1 MLTYIVRRT
10 MYMLPLLI
18 IVSLISYALVDI
30 MPGDYL
36 TRARFNPQITQKTF
50 AQMQARYG
58 LDKPF
63 LTRYWMW
70 LTNIILHAD
79 FGTSFE
85 TARPVFWSL
94 FMGSRLIWTI
104 VISFTTMLFTWMIAI
119 PLGIYSATHQ
129 YKASDHAL
137 TFFGFLGLSVPNF
150 FFALV
155 LLWLLVAVF
164 HVGQHGLGVGGLFD
178 NRFVEAP
185 WSLAKFGNLLW
196 HLWPVWVV
204 VGTSGMAGL
213 LRYMRGSL
221 LDTLSL
227 QYVQTARAKGL
238 SERVVIYKHAV
249 RNAINPLV
257 SMLGMSLPGLVAGS
271 LVTAIVLNL
280 PTVERAFFSA
290 LTMQDDYVIMG
301 GLMFF
306 SLFLLIGNLLADI
319 LLAWVDPRIR
329 YS

>member
-1 MLTYIVRRT
+1 
-10 MYMLPLLI
+10 MLPLLI
-18 IVSLISYALVDI
+18 LVSVISFGLIQV

-36 TRARFNPQITQKTF
+36 TRARMNPQITQETF
-50 AQMQARYG
+50 SQMMANYG

-63 LTRYWMW
+63 YVQYWLW
-70 LTNIILHAD
+70 LKQIVTKRD

-85 TARPVFWSL
+85 TMRPVYWTL
-94 FMGSRLIWTI
+94 FMGDRLMWTI
-104 VISFTTMLFTWMIAI
+104 VISSSTMLLTWLISI

-129 YKASDHAL
+129 YKTSDHTL
-137 TFFGFLGLSVPNF
+137 TFFGFLGLSIPNF

-155 LLWLLVAVF
+155 VLWLLVAVF
-164 HVGQHGLGVGGLFD
+164 KVGNYGLGVGGLFD
-178 NRFVEAP
+178 NRFINAP
-185 WSLAKFGNLLW
+185 WSLAKIRNVLW
-196 HLWPVWVV
+196 HIWPAWLVI
-204 VGTSGMAGL
+204 GTSGMAGL

-238 SERVVIYKHAV
+238 SERIVVYKHAV

-257 SMLGMSLPGLVAGS
+257 SMLGMNLPTLVSGS

-280 PTVERAFFSA
+280 PTVERAFWSA
-290 LTMQDDYVIMG
+290 LQMQDTYVIMG
-301 GLMFF
+301 GLLFF
-306 SLFLLIGNLLADI
+306 SLFLLLGNLLADI

-329 YS
+329 YN

>member
-1 MLTYIVRRT
+1 MITYIVRRT
-10 MYMLPLLI
+10 LYMFPLLI
-18 IVSLISYALVDI
+18 LVSVISFGLIQV

-36 TRARFNPQITQKTF
+36 TRARMNPQITQETLS
-50 AQMQARYG
+50 QMMANYG

-63 LTRYWMW
+63 YVQYWLWLKQIVTRR
-70 LTNIILHAD
+70 D

-85 TARPVFWSL
+85 TMRPVYWTL
-94 FMGSRLIWTI
+94 FMGDRLMWTI
-104 VISFTTMLFTWMIAI
+104 VISSSTMLITWLIAI

-129 YKASDHAL
+129 YKPSDHTL
-137 TFFGFLGLSVPNF
+137 TFFGFLGLSIPNF

-155 LLWLLVAVF
+155 VLWLLVAVF
-164 HVGQHGLGVGGLFD
+164 KVGNYGLGVGGLFD
-178 NRFVEAP
+178 NRFIGAP
-185 WSLAKFGNLLW
+185 WSLAKLGNVLW
-196 HLWPVWVV
+196 HIWPAWLVI
-204 VGTSGMAGL
+204 GTSGMAGL

-238 SERVVIYKHAV
+238 SEQVVVYKHAV

-257 SMLGMSLPGLVAGS
+257 SMLGMNLPTLVSGS

-280 PTVERAFFSA
+280 PTVERAFWSA
-290 LTMQDDYVIMG
+290 LQMQDTYVIMG
-301 GLMFF
+301 GLLFF
-306 SLFLLIGNLLADI
+306 SLFLLVGNLLADI

-329 YS
+329 YN

>member
-1 MLTYIVRRT
+1 
-10 MYMLPLLI
+10 MLPLLI
-18 IVSLISYALVDI
+18 LVSVISFGLIQV

-36 TRARFNPQITQKTF
+36 TRARMNPQITQETF
-50 AQMQARYG
+50 SQMMANYG

-63 LTRYWMW
+63 YVQYWLW
-70 LTNIILHAD
+70 LKQIVTKRD

-85 TARPVFWSL
+85 TMRPVYWTL
-94 FMGSRLIWTI
+94 FMGDRLMWTI
-104 VISFTTMLFTWMIAI
+104 VISSSTMLLTWLISI

-129 YKASDHAL
+129 YKTSDHTL
-137 TFFGFLGLSVPNF
+137 TFFGFLGLSIPNF

-155 LLWLLVAVF
+155 VLWLLVAVF
-164 HVGQHGLGVGGLFD
+164 KVGNYGLGVGGLFD
-178 NRFVEAP
+178 NRFINAP
-185 WSLAKFGNLLW
+185 WSLAKVRNVLW
-196 HLWPVWVV
+196 HIWPAWLVI
-204 VGTSGMAGL
+204 GTSGMAGL

-238 SERVVIYKHAV
+238 SERIVVYKHAV

-257 SMLGMSLPGLVAGS
+257 SMLGMNLPTLVSGS

-280 PTVERAFFSA
+280 PTVERAFWSA
-290 LTMQDDYVIMG
+290 LQMQDTYVIMG
-301 GLMFF
+301 GLLFF
-306 SLFLLIGNLLADI
+306 SLFLLLGNLLADI

-329 YS
+329 YN

>member
-1 MLTYIVRRT
+1 MPAYIIRRT
-10 MYMLPLLI
+10 LYMLPLLI
-18 IVSLISYALVDI
+18 IVSLCSFTIIQL

-36 TRARFNPQITQKTF
+36 TRARLDPQIKQETLN
-50 AQMQARYG
+50 AMARRYG

-63 LTRYWMW
+63 LTRYWTW
-70 LTNIILHAD
+70 IKGIVTRGD

-85 TARPVFWSL
+85 TRKPVFFTL
-94 FMGSRLIWTI
+94 FLGNRLQWTL
-104 VISFTTMLFTWMIAI
+104 VVSISTMIITWLLAI

-129 YKASDHAL
+129 YKPSDHTL

-164 HVGQHGLGVGGLFD
+164 KVGQHGLGIGGLFD
-178 NRFVEAP
+178 NRFIDAP
-185 WSLAKFGNLLW
+185 WSLAKLGNLLW
-196 HLWPVWVV
+196 HIWPAWLVI
-204 VGTSGMAGL
+204 GTSGMAGL

-238 SERVVIYKHAV
+238 AERVVIYKHAV
-249 RNAINPLV
+249 RNAINPLI
-257 SMLGMSLPGLVAGS
+257 SILGMTLPTLVAGS
-271 LVTAIVLNL
+271 LVTAIILNL
-280 PTVERAFFSA
+280 PTVERAFWSA
-290 LTMQDDYVIMG
+290 LQMQDEYVIMG
-301 GLMFF
+301 GLLFF

-329 YS
+329 YN

>member
-1 MLTYIVRRT
+1 MLAYIVRRT
-10 MYMLPLLI
+10 LYMLPLLI
-18 IVSLISYALVDI
+18 IVSLISFALIDL

-36 TRARFNPQITQKTF
+36 TRAKFNPQISQKTL
-50 AQMQARYG
+50 ADMAARYG

-63 LTRYWMW
+63 LVRYWRW
-70 LTNIILHAD
+70 FENIAAHGD

-85 TARPVFWSL
+85 TNQSVFFTL
-94 FMGSRLIWTI
+94 FMGDRLLWTFI
-104 VISFTTMLFTWMIAI
+104 ITLTTMIFTWVVAI

-129 YKASDHAL
+129 YKPSDHVL

-155 LLWLLVAVF
+155 LLWLLVAVV
-164 HVGQHGLGVGGLFD
+164 HVGPNLGIGGLFS
-178 NRFVEAP
+178 NYYVQQP
-185 WSLAKFGNLLW
+185 WSLGKFGNLLW
-196 HLWPVWVV
+196 HLWPAWIVM
-204 VGTSGMAGL
+204 GTSGMAGL

-257 SMLGMSLPGLVAGS
+257 SMLGMSLPGLVSGS
-271 LVTAIVLNL
+271 LITAIVLNL

-290 LTMQDDYVIMG
+290 LQMQDDYVIMA
-301 GLMFF
+301 GLLFF
-306 SLFLLIGNLLADI
+306 SMFLLIGNLLADVM
-319 LLAWVDPRIR
+319 LVWVDPRIR

>member
-1 MLTYIVRRT
+1 MF
-10 MYMLPLLI
+10 PLLI
-18 IVSLISYALVDI
+18 LVSVISFGLIQV

-36 TRARFNPQITQKTF
+36 TRARMNPQITQETF
-50 AQMQARYG
+50 SQMMANYG

-63 LTRYWMW
+63 YVQYWLW
-70 LTNIILHAD
+70 LKQIVTKRD

-85 TARPVFWSL
+85 TMRPVYWTL
-94 FMGSRLIWTI
+94 FMGDRLMWTI
-104 VISFTTMLFTWMIAI
+104 VISSSTMLLTWLISI

-129 YKASDHAL
+129 YKSSDHTL
-137 TFFGFLGLSVPNF
+137 TFFGFLGLSIPNF

-155 LLWLLVAVF
+155 VLWLLVAVF
-164 HVGQHGLGVGGLFD
+164 KVGNYGLGVGGLFD
-178 NRFVEAP
+178 NRFIGAP
-185 WSLAKFGNLLW
+185 WSLAKIGNVLW
-196 HLWPVWVV
+196 HIWPAWLVI
-204 VGTSGMAGL
+204 GTAGMAGL

-238 SERVVIYKHAV
+238 SERRVVYKHAV

-257 SMLGMSLPGLVAGS
+257 SMLGMNLPTLVSGS

-280 PTVERAFFSA
+280 PTVERAFWSA
-290 LTMQDDYVIMG
+290 LQMQDTYVIMG
-301 GLMFF
+301 GLLFF
-306 SLFLLIGNLLADI
+306 SLFLLLGNLLADI

-329 YS
+329 YN

>member
-1 MLTYIVRRT
+1 MITYIIRRT
-10 MYMLPLLI
+10 LYMLPLLI
-18 IVSLISYALVDI
+18 LVSLISFVLIQI

-36 TRARFNPQITQKTF
+36 TRAQMNPQITQHTLN
-50 AQMQARYG
+50 QMKARYG

-63 LTRYWMW
+63 LVQYWLW
-70 LTNIILHAD
+70 FKQIITKGD

-85 TARPVFWSL
+85 TMRPVFWTL
-94 FMGSRLIWTI
+94 FMGDRLMWTLI
-104 VISFTTMLFTWMIAI
+104 IASTTMLLTWLISI

-129 YKASDHAL
+129 YKPSDHAL

-155 LLWLLVAVF
+155 VLWVLVAIF
-164 HVGQHGLGVGGLFD
+164 KVGNYGLGVGGLFD
-178 NRFVEAP
+178 NRFIGTS

-196 HLWPVWVV
+196 HIWPAWLVI
-204 VGTSGMAGL
+204 GTSGMAGL

-238 SERVVIYKHAV
+238 PEHVVIYKHAV

-257 SMLGMSLPGLVAGS
+257 SMLGMSLPGLVSGS

-280 PTVERAFFSA
+280 PTVERAFWSA
-290 LTMQDDYVIMG
+290 LQMQDQYVIMG
-301 GLMFF
+301 GLLFF

>member
-1 MLTYIVRRT
+1 
-10 MYMLPLLI
+10 MLPLLVL
-18 IVSLISYALVDI
+18 VSLFSFAIIQL

-36 TRARFNPQITQKTF
+36 TRARLDPQIKQETLN
-50 AQMQARYG
+50 ALARRYG

-63 LTRYWMW
+63 MTRYLAWVKGILTRG
-70 LTNIILHAD
+70 D

-85 TARPVFWSL
+85 TRQPVFFTL
-94 FMGSRLIWTI
+94 FLGSRLQWTL
-104 VISFTTMLFTWMIAI
+104 VVSISTMIITWLFAI

-129 YKASDHAL
+129 YKASDHGL
-137 TFFGFLGLSVPNF
+137 TFFGFLGLSIPNF

-155 LLWLLVAVF
+155 VLWLLVAVF
-164 HVGQHGLGVGGLFD
+164 KVGNYGLGIGGLFD
-178 NRFVEAP
+178 NRFIAAP
-185 WSLAKFGNLLW
+185 WSVAKLGNLLW
-196 HLWPVWVV
+196 HIWPAWLVI
-204 VGTSGMAGL
+204 GTSGMAGL

-238 SERVVIYKHAV
+238 SEHIVVYKHAV

-257 SMLGMSLPGLVAGS
+257 SMLGMTLPNLVAGS

-280 PTVERAFFSA
+280 PTVERAFWSA
-290 LTMQDDYVIMG
+290 LQMQDEYVIMG
-301 GLMFF
+301 GLLFF
-306 SLFLLIGNLLADI
+306 SLFLLLGNLLADI

-329 YS
+329 YN

>member
-1 MLTYIVRRT
+1 
-10 MYMLPLLI
+10 MLPLLI
-18 IVSLISYALVDI
+18 LVSIISFGLIQI

-36 TRARFNPQITQKTF
+36 TRARMNPQITQETLN
-50 AQMQARYG
+50 QMKANYG

-63 LTRYWMW
+63 VVQYWLW
-70 LTNIILHAD
+70 FKQIITKGD
-79 FGTSFE
+79 FGMSFE
-85 TARPVFWSL
+85 TMRPVYWTL
-94 FMGSRLIWTI
+94 FMGDRLMWTI
-104 VISFTTMLFTWMIAI
+104 IIASTTMLLTWLIAI

-129 YKASDHAL
+129 YKPSDHTL

-155 LLWLLVAVF
+155 VLWVLVAIF
-164 HVGQHGLGVGGLFD
+164 KVGNYGLGIGGLFD
-178 NRFVEAP
+178 NRFIGAP
-185 WSLAKFGNLLW
+185 WSLAKFWNLLW
-196 HLWPVWVV
+196 HIWPAWLVI
-204 VGTSGMAGL
+204 GTSGMAGL

-238 SERVVIYKHAV
+238 NERVVIYKHAV

-257 SMLGMSLPGLVAGS
+257 SMLGMSLPALVSGS

-290 LTMQDDYVIMG
+290 LQQQDMYVIMG
-301 GLMFF
+301 GLLFF
-306 SLFLLIGNLLADI
+306 SLFLLVGNLLADI
-319 LLAWVDPRIR
+319 MLAWVDPRIR